1 MGLFFVGR
9 LAGGVAM
16 NYIQP
21 KLVLLACAILT
32 FLLPPHYDDS
42 RWRHS
47 PRVDGLHSR
56 QHAKYVPRLP
66 HPPHLLRRY
75 RRLRRNEEE
84 LGVVPK
90 RPHNKKILRIS
101 MNLKHS

>member
-47 PRVDGLHSR
+47 PRVDGLHS
-56 QHAKYVPRLP
+56 
-66 HPPHLLRRY
+66 
-75 RRLRRNEEE
+75 
-84 LGVVPK
+84 
-90 RPHNKKILRIS
+90 
-101 MNLKHS
+101 